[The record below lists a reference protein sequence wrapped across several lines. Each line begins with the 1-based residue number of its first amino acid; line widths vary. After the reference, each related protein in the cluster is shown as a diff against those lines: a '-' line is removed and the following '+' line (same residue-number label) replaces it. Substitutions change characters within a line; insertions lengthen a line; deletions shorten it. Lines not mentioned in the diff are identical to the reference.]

1 MAAVKGRRANGPN
14 KGRGA
19 PPPPPMPKLAAAHL
33 HRPRPPRDEEAPRRP
48 ISHAR
53 AFVAGSILFAGVATA
68 GAAFFGGQLYDFRES
83 AAIGVDQTLA
93 NAGLRASDIRV
104 PNLDARRAQEVEAL
118 VLPERRL
125 SMFAADP
132 DEVKARVE
140 SLDWVDSAQVQ
151 RLWPNT
157 IRVEIIK
164 RRAIARW
171 QENGSVT
178 LIDEAGERVH
188 DSRGIDSSHLPLIV
202 GRGAGP
208 AAQSVLSALD
218 EMPEIRARL
227 RALVRVGDRRWD
239 ARLAGGVSVAL
250 PEAYPE
256 RALAALE
263 RLHAERGVLDLAI
276 ARIDMRQPSI
286 MTVTPTFASG
296 HAAEQG
302 A

>member
-1 MAAVKGRRANGPN
+1 
-14 KGRGA
+14 
-19 PPPPPMPKLAAAHL
+19 
-33 HRPRPPRDEEAPRRP
+33 
-48 ISHAR
+48 
-53 AFVAGSILFAGVATA
+53 
-68 GAAFFGGQLYDFRES
+68 
-83 AAIGVDQTLA
+83 
-93 NAGLRASDIRV
+93 
-104 PNLDARRAQEVEAL
+104 
-118 VLPERRL
+118 
-125 SMFAADP
+125 MFAADP

-218 EMPEIRARL
+218 EMPEIRSRL

-256 RALAALE
+256 RALAALTADRE
-263 RLHAERGVLDLAI
+263 RLDQRVVELRALLDLLLELTRPRAELVVRELLDLGLELVDRVHARLDLLQLPLVARAEDLLEKGLNHREASAGSRGPTRPSIERGGRVGRRPNGRNARG
-276 ARIDMRQPSI
+276 ARIFRRLWAIP
-286 MTVTPTFASG
+286 
-296 HAAEQG
+296 
-302 A
+302 